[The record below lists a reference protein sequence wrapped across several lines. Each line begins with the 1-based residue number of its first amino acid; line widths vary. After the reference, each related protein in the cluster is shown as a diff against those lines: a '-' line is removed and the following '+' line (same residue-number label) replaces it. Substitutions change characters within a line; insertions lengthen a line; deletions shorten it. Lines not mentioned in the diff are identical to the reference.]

1 MQEEVEQ
8 RIVSLMISC
17 GKLGEQEFRK
27 AVAKLL
33 EQLKNDRQKH
43 QYSKANPHGKM
54 TVKQLAAKDKGLQS
68 IEVTDQNIGSFN
80 RIARKYGI
88 DFAPFKVKGEK
99 RYMVFFKAPD
109 ADAMTAAFKEYTAKQ
124 VRKAERPSVLE
135 KLQHFKSLIQAAVV
149 DRTKRKLN
157 TMKQVNVKKLILPNI
172 PYVFIALLATKVSEA
187 VRLAPGSDASTK
199 LLNIMTGLN
208 TAFHSLVPSFHP
220 IDLCVGV
227 AAAIAIRL
235 AVYIKGKNAKKFR
248 KNLEYGS
255 ARWSA

>member
-33 EQLKNDRQKH
+33 EQLKNDPQKYQH
-43 QYSKANPHGKM
+43 SKANPHGKM

-149 DRTKRKLN
+149 DRTKRK
-157 TMKQVNVKKLILPNI
+157 
-172 PYVFIALLATKVSEA
+172 E
-187 VRLAPGSDASTK
+187 
-199 LLNIMTGLN
+199 
-208 TAFHSLVPSFHP
+208 
-220 IDLCVGV
+220 
-227 AAAIAIRL
+227 
-235 AVYIKGKNAKKFR
+235 
-248 KNLEYGS
+248 LE
-255 ARWSA
+255 R